1 MATPAPEDEDDVVT
15 TQPASD
21 GSSTVLPGGIVS
33 PEGTTDPNAMLRQ
46 VTSQLYQQL
55 QASNQPVSLPSLRR
69 QPSDGTRPGFLGLLG
84 EALAGGQTP
93 LYHMTGQDE
102 GLAGSRALL
111 NAGINM
117 MLASGPNRVRTPLS
131 SVVAAGLQ
139 GAEQSMDTSQ
149 QLAYTQAGQQ
159 FAQQQQLA
167 QLGLEQQK
175 QKLAT
180 LGAVLPLLRLQQA
193 YAQASPFGTQPG
205 TTATAT
211 TPPPSYG
218 GTALPKMPPEYDA
231 YFQEAAQRYGVPVEV
246 LKAQAAQ
253 ESGFDPNTVGKAG
266 EIGIMQ
272 VKPSTAASPGFG
284 ISGISDPAN
293 ALRNPR
299 TNIMMGAA
307 YLKAR
312 AGNLD
317 LSTPAGQA
325 TALRAYNGGGDPDY
339 VAHVFARVPATAGV
353 PAPYKVAAIGSVPGP
368 PTTPPAATTA
378 PATTTP
384 DTATAAVPE

>member
-1 MATPAPEDEDDVVT
+1 MIPDDTTAPLPPA
-15 TQPASD
+15 
-21 GSSTVLPGGIVS
+21 
-33 PEGTTDPNAMLRQ
+33 DPNAQYAQALQ
-46 VTSQLYQQL
+46 TLLQQI
-55 QASNQPVSLPSLRR
+55 QNPQPVQLPSLQRA
-69 QPSDGTRPGFLGLLG
+69 PSDGTRPGVLGLLG
-84 EALAGGQTP
+84 EALAGGQSP
-93 LYHMTGQDE
+93 LYRLSGQQED
-102 GLAGSRALL
+102 LAGSRALL

-193 YAQASPFGTQPG
+193 YAQPSPFGTQPG

-231 YFQEAAQRYGVPVEV
+231 YFQEAAQRYG
-246 LKAQAAQ
+246 
-253 ESGFDPNTVGKAG
+253 
-266 EIGIMQ
+266 
-272 VKPSTAASPGFG
+272 
-284 ISGISDPAN
+284 
-293 ALRNPR
+293 
-299 TNIMMGAA
+299 
-307 YLKAR
+307 
-312 AGNLD
+312 
-317 LSTPAGQA
+317 
-325 TALRAYNGGGDPDY
+325 
-339 VAHVFARVPATAGV
+339 
-353 PAPYKVAAIGSVPGP
+353 
-368 PTTPPAATTA
+368 
-378 PATTTP
+378 
-384 DTATAAVPE
+384 